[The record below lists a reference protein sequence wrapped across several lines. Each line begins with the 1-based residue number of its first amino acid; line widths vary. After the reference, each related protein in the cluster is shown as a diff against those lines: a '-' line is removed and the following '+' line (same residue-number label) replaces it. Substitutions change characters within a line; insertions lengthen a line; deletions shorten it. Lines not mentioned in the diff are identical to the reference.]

1 MDRKEKI
8 KSIFKGL
15 REKRYTLDEAHIKVL
30 EVVDHAMQD
39 LKDITS
45 KINLEDRFNEGPK
58 VEYLFKPITDLD
70 CSPYN
75 LRIHTALHEYGIE
88 TVGDLIQKTEKDLL
102 KCNDIKQP
110 SVRML
115 KAALA
120 KLGLDLVPLVKK
132 KNTLKKEKHVCH
144 LCGN

>member
-15 REKRYTLDEAHIKVL
+15 RKKQYTLEEAHAEVL

-39 LKDITS
+39 LKEVTS
-45 KINLEDRFNEGPK
+45 KINLEDKLSEGPK
-58 VEYLFKPITDLD
+58 IEYLFKPITDLD

-120 KLGLDLVPLVKK
+120 KLGLGLVPLVRKK
-132 KNTLKKEKHVCH
+132 TKSKEKHACH
-144 LCGN
+144 LGGN